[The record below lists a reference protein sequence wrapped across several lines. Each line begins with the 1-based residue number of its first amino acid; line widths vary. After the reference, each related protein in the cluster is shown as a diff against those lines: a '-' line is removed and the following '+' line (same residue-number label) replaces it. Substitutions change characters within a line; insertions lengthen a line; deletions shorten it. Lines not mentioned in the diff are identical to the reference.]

1 MNYQKSEDESS
12 KVESW
17 VHQTVNVN
25 LSSENIFL
33 KPSESI
39 DAFGKKNWPDKFSY
53 ILLLCNDN
61 DDLPTRKHK
70 RCGCISSL
78 ASPQT

>member
-1 MNYQKSEDESS
+1 MNYEKSEDESS

-39 DAFGKKNWPDKFSY
+39 DAFGKKIGQTSFRIYCCYVMITMIFQQENIKGAAVSPA
-53 ILLLCNDN
+53 LLV
-61 DDLPTRKHK
+61 
-70 RCGCISSL
+70 
-78 ASPQT
+78 PQT